1 MVHEDGARSL
11 VVHSRAASRAAL
23 RSAAAFGF
31 GKGQLATRV
40 EHDDD
45 TTLVQLWADTGNGEA
60 PLGQSRRVSR
70 PGPYSPHAVGQAVDE
85 MAFQAA
91 LALRSRT
98 PASSPSGWSIHPVAA
113 SIVAATGRPLPN
125 PADPRTW
132 IATGGGEIRLANGG
146 GIVNAVLAGF
156 SGVLF
161 LKGASVVDATGDVVG
176 TLHDDR
182 GTLRL
187 KLYGVFPHTLA
198 DALVGRPAEAV
209 CNLFAADPRG
219 GRAMISHAEIR
230 EGDQATLEIAFQ
242 DRLVPLLPSTV
253 GRERWRP
260 RRAFAVTAPED
271 RFLAV
276 SKNLRRQTN
285 VRLSHHTAHA
295 IRRYY
300 SHNLAARRHVGA
312 CLTSVAQ
319 TCGPAAP

>member
-1 MVHEDGARSL
+1 MGASEGL
-11 VVHSRAASRAAL
+11 ETAATQSRDASRAAL
-23 RSAAAFGF
+23 RATAAFGF
-31 GKGQLATRV
+31 DRGALAASVANGGDCLIVCLR
-40 EHDDD
+40 
-45 TTLVQLWADTGNGEA
+45 ANPGNGGA
-60 PLGQSRRVSR
+60 PLGQSRRVTPFYGSSR
-70 PGPYSPHAVGQAVDE
+70 HAVEQAVDE

-91 LALRSRT
+91 LALRSGGHAG
-98 PASSPSGWSIHPVAA
+98 PPCGWSIHPVAA

-219 GRAMISHAEIR
+219 GRATISHAEIR
-230 EGDQATLEIAFQ
+230 EGDQPTLEIAFQ

-260 RRAFAVTAPED
+260 RRACAVTAPED

-276 SKNLRRQTN
+276 SKSLRRQKN

-300 SHNLAARRHVGA
+300 AQNLAAGRHVGA